1 LCYFWRRSNYS
12 SLINI
17 ICRIIRSLSVKTR
30 WNNRILIISDR
41 RMIQLR
47 TWIYVIKN
55 NRLSCCKWRRS
66 IRKNLVHN
74 IIWIFPSLFT
84 FTLFNF
90 RLDRI
95 TLKAIIYNSLNIST
109 MSTFFHLCKYFGHRL
124 EYFLSM
130 MCPRCRFLS
139 TIIRFIILFKFLCWF
154 FY

>member
-1 LCYFWRRSNYS
+1 LCYLWRRSNYS

-17 ICRIIRSLSVKTR
+17 TCWIIRSLSVKRR

-55 NRLSCCKWRRS
+55 NRLSWWKRRRS
-66 IRKNLVHN
+66 IRKNWVHT
-74 IIWIFPSLFT
+74 IIRIFPSLFT

-90 RLDRI
+90 RFYRI
-95 TLKAIIYNSLNIST
+95 ALKAIIYNSLNIST
-109 MSTFFHLCKYFGHRL
+109 VSTSFHFCKYFRHRL

-139 TIIRFIILFKFLCWF
+139 TIIRFIILFKFLWWF